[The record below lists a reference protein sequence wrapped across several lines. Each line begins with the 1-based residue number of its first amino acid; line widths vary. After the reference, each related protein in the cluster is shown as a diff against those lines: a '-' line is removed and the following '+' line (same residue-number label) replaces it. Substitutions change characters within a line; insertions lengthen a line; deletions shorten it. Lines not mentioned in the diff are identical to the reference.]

1 MGLPCGFLANA
12 AVIRDEHLIPG
23 LGRFSGGGVE
33 THSHILARR
42 FSWTEE
48 LGGYSLCGH
57 KELDMTEV
65 T

>member
-1 MGLPCGFLANA
+1 M
-12 AVIRDEHLIPG
+12 
-23 LGRFSGGGVE
+23 E